1 MGYFTEFFKREL
13 SLNNLPTASTGEPSQ
28 IFILLFF
35 TAIIILYS
43 VFIYYFYQFLA
54 RKNIITLNLNQYN
67 KYKNPAL
74 VKSFAVILY
83 IIEYIIILPFIT
95 FFWFSIL
102 SILVFLLA
110 EGIETSVILLI
121 SASLVAAVRVSSYV
135 SETLSKDLA
144 KMVPFTLLAIAITR
158 PGFFSISSLIERM
171 SEIPNLFSNVPYYLI
186 FIVMIELTARVID
199 FVRNFNYQE
208 GELEPESE

>member
-1 MGYFTEFFKREL
+1 M
-13 SLNNLPTASTGEPSQ
+13 
-28 IFILLFF
+28 
-35 TAIIILYS
+35 
-43 VFIYYFYQFLA
+43 
-54 RKNIITLNLNQYN
+54 
-67 KYKNPAL
+67 
-74 VKSFAVILY
+74 
-83 IIEYIIILPFIT
+83 
-95 FFWFSIL
+95 
-102 SILVFLLA
+102 
-110 EGIETSVILLI
+110 
-121 SASLVAAVRVSSYV
+121 RVSSYV